1 MPLWKKV
8 TFAFFGGK
16 VLSELTIRS
25 LIERVASGD
34 IRIPA
39 FQRDFVWDAD
49 QIAFLIDSIY
59 KNFPIGTIVF
69 WQTDQRLNTEK
80 KLGAFELPEPKRDYP
95 VNYVLDG
102 QQRLTSI
109 FSVFQTELTPSDTEW
124 VDIYF
129 DLEAI
134 NNPQDTSFFALE
146 SSEVDHARHFP
157 IKSFFDTVAYRR
169 ATASLT
175 EDKAELIDG
184 VQAKFKEYRVQNQTF
199 ETQDRNEVAIVF
211 ERINRA
217 GTELDLFELLAAW
230 SWSDD
235 FDLIDKFREL
245 QDKIADH
252 GFEDLTEERD
262 LQLRTCAAVITG
274 ETSPNKIL
282 DLQGEDIRSRF
293 VEIEA
298 GILGA
303 IDFLKRELGVVHFKM
318 LPFPGILVP
327 LSTFFATKRKDGIN
341 YSDLQRQMLVK
352 WFWRSVFTRRFSAD
366 VSERQASD
374 IREMKRLLDNENHKF
389 RFPSFEVKF
398 DFRKTRFSIGTANS
412 KALVLMLA
420 NNNPHSFLSGA
431 KVDAAKVLKK
441 GSRHE
446 FHHIFPRKYLETLG
460 IEPKDINSLANIC
473 FLTRSD
479 NNAIKAKSPEVY
491 FEDMAEST
499 RNEYLKQALCDY
511 GDRNASYEDFAN
523 YRSER
528 LHSLAIRLADAE

>member
-1 MPLWKKV
+1 MPLM
-8 TFAFFGGK
+8 
-16 VLSELTIRS
+16 SELTIRA
-25 LIERVASGD
+25 LIERVSSGD

-39 FQRDFVWDAD
+39 FQRNFVWDAD
-49 QIAFLIDSIY
+49 QVAFLIDSVY

-102 QQRLTSI
+102 QQRLTSL
-109 FSVFQTELTPSDTEW
+109 FSVFQTELTPADAEW

-129 DLEAI
+129 DLDAI

-146 SSEVDHARHFP
+146 PAEVDPDRHFP
-157 IKSFFDTVAYRR
+157 VKTFFDTVKYRK
-169 ATASLT
+169 ATTQLT
-175 EDKAELIDG
+175 DERAELVDE

-217 GTELDLFELLAAW
+217 GTPLDLFELLAAW

-245 QDKIADH
+245 QEKIAEH
-252 GFEDLTEERD
+252 GFEELTEERD

-282 DLQGEDIRSRF
+282 DLHGEDIRSRF

-318 LPFPGILVP
+318 LPFPGIIVP
-327 LSTFFATKRKDGIN
+327 LSTFFATTLKDGVN
-341 YSDLQRQMLVK
+341 YTDKQKQKLIT

-366 VSERQASD
+366 VSERQAND
-374 IREMKRLLDNENHKF
+374 IRDMRLLLENEDHNFK
-389 RFPSFEVKF
+389 FPSFEVKF
-398 DFRKTRFSIGTANS
+398 DFRKNRFSAGTANS
-412 KALVLMLA
+412 KAVVLMLA
-420 NNNPHSFLSGA
+420 NKGPHSFLSGA
-431 KVDAAKVLKK
+431 KVDPSKVLKK

-446 FHHIFPRKYLETLG
+446 FHHIFPRKFLETQGFEL
-460 IEPKDINSLANIC
+460 KDINSLANIC

-479 NNAIKAKSPEVY
+479 NNTIKAKAPSVY
-491 FEDMAEST
+491 FDDMSAAT
-499 RNEYLKQALCDY
+499 RQLYLEEALCSYD
-511 GDRNASYEDFAN
+511 DRNLTYDEFTETRAK
-523 YRSER
+523 R
-528 LHSLAIRLADAE
+528 LQKLAHELAKVD